1 MTKEELDALEPTT
14 PGLNAMRKLLGELT
28 VKERKELQDA
38 IDDFEARMADREE
51 YGYDKGKLETL
62 FGLVRDGD
70 LTLTKAAKRAQMT
83 VPQFKKATAALALA

>member
-1 MTKEELDALEPTT
+1 MGTRLYTELEELQMA
-14 PGLNAMRKLLGELT
+14 
-28 VKERKELQDA
+28 V
-38 IDDFEARMADREE
+38 DDFEARMADREE

-70 LTLTKAAKRAQMT
+70 LTLAKAAKRAQMT

>member
-1 MTKEELDALEPTT
+1 MGTRLYTELEELQMA
-14 PGLNAMRKLLGELT
+14 
-28 VKERKELQDA
+28 V
-38 IDDFEARMADREE
+38 DDFEARMTDREE

-70 LTLTKAAKRAQMT
+70 LTLAKAAKRAQMT